1 MCISLMAKDVEQ
13 NVSQSFVFHLLE
25 TLLNV
30 LLLHLT
36 AGILCLTKAL
46 EFHEVPL
53 SNCCS

>member
-1 MCISLMAKDVEQ
+1 VCISLMAKDVEQ